1 MNARLLWLCA
11 VFALL
16 VAVWTKPGACH
27 DVIPGSLSLEEV
39 PAGRFLLRWTA
50 PSAARTGASR
60 VEPEF
65 PEHCQLVEGAIDCG
79 ARGLSGELRFAG
91 LEGTIH
97 RVVVRIVWQGG
108 REETRVASGER
119 PVLELRGGRAAAGW
133 AEVRGT
139 IAEFTRLGVEH
150 ILGGFDHLS
159 FVIGL
164 VLLVRDG
171 RRLLVTV
178 TAFTAAHSLTL
189 AASVLGW
196 VTVSSAAVE
205 TAIALSIVLLAWECA
220 SPRESLTRRAP
231 WWVAF
236 SFGLLHG
243 FGFAGALSEIGLP
256 PHQLA
261 VALVSFNL
269 GVELGQLLVVFPA
282 WLGLRW
288 LGRFSGARRLEVG
301 LVYAIGSLA
310 VYWTMERVSLLLLT

>member
-1 MNARLLWLCA
+1 VNARLLWLFTL
-11 VFALL
+11 VVLV
-16 VAVWTKPGACH
+16 VAVWAKPGACH
-27 DVIPGSLSLEEV
+27 DVIPGALSLEEGQ
-39 PAGRFLLRWTA
+39 AGRFLVRWTA
-50 PSAARTGASR
+50 PSAQRAGVSR
-60 VEPEF
+60 VDPEF
-65 PEHCQLVEGAIDCG
+65 PEHCQLVESAIDCG

-119 PVLELRGGRAAAGW
+119 AVLELRGGRAAAGW
-133 AEVRGT
+133 AELRGT
-139 IAEFTRLGVEH
+139 IAEFTRLGIAH
-150 ILGGFDHLS
+150 ILGGFDHLL

-178 TAFTAAHSLTL
+178 TAFTVAHSLTL

-196 VTVSSAAVE
+196 VTVPSRAVE
-205 TAIALSIVLLAWECA
+205 AAIALSIVLLAWECA
-220 SPRESLTRRAP
+220 SARESLTRRAP
-231 WWVAF
+231 WWVAL

-243 FGFAGALSEIGLP
+243 FGFAGALSEVGLP

-261 VALVSFNL
+261 VALASFNL
-269 GVELGQLLVVFPA
+269 GVELGQLSVVIPL

-288 LGRFSGARRLEVG
+288 LGRISFARRVEMG
-301 LVYAIGSLA
+301 LVYAIGALS
-310 VYWTMERVSLLLLT
+310 VYWTIERVSLLLSA

>member
-1 MNARLLWLCA
+1 VRARLLWLCA
-11 VFALL
+11 VWALMV
-16 VAVWTKPGACH
+16 VAWAKPGACH
-27 DVIPGSLSLEEV
+27 DVVPGALSLEEGR
-39 PAGRFLLRWTA
+39 AGRFLVRWTA

-60 VEPEF
+60 VDPEF
-65 PEHCQLVEGAIDCG
+65 PEHCQLVERAIDCG

-108 REETRVASGER
+108 REEMRVASGER
-119 PVLELRGGRAAAGW
+119 PVLELRGGRAEGW
-133 AEVRGT
+133 AELAGT
-139 IAEFTRLGVEH
+139 IAEFTRLGVAH
-150 ILGGFDHLS
+150 ILGGFDHLL

-171 RRLLVTV
+171 RRLLLTV
-178 TAFTAAHSLTL
+178 TAFTVAHSLTL

-196 VTVSSAAVE
+196 LTVPSGAVE
-205 TAIALSIVLLAWECA
+205 ATIALSIVLLAWECA

-243 FGFAGALSEIGLP
+243 FGFAGALSEVGLP

-261 VALVSFNL
+261 VALASFNL
-269 GVELGQLLVVFPA
+269 GVELGQLSIVFPL

-288 LGRFSGARRLEVG
+288 LGRFSGARRLELG
-301 LVYAIGSLA
+301 LVYLIGTLS
-310 VYWTMERVSLLLLT
+310 VYWTIDRVSLLLST